1 MNGHTHIGDIMT
13 RDLVTLTPGTEI
25 NRAMHVL
32 LERRISG
39 APVVDANGWLVGV
52 LSKKDCLRAALSA
65 SYYREWGDTV
75 ADYMSSPVETLD
87 AELDIVAGAQAF
99 IASSF
104 RRFPVLRQ
112 GKLVGQV
119 SRTDVLR
126 ALAEQWD
133 GPRTATAGPAAS

>member
-1 MNGHTHIGDIMT
+1 MTGHPHVSDIMT
-13 RDLVTLTPGTEI
+13 RDLITLSPGTEI
-25 NRAMHVL
+25 NHAMQIL
-32 LERRISG
+32 LDRRISG
-39 APVVDANGWLVGV
+39 APVLDDQGWLVGV

-65 SYYREWGDTV
+65 SYFREWGDTV
-75 ADYMSSPVETLD
+75 ADYMTSPVETLD
-87 AELDIVAGAQAF
+87 ADLDIVAAAEAF
-99 IASSF
+99 IASAY

-133 GPRTATAGPAAS
+133 GPRSARAGPSAS